1 MKGRYGERDIEFL
14 RGCTETVVCEV
25 MGVTNP
31 SQPIKCPNPE
41 HEDSDPS
48 AHFYAKDGLVHCFG
62 CDGTWD
68 VFALVGMVFG
78 ITGFREQV
86 EKVAEI
92 VGYRLEE
99 DDGPPKLKPKRKP
112 RPPFDPPREA
122 GGADCYEAIGEAFGK
137 LYSPGGEAGR
147 RWLLSRGIDD
157 YDASNF
163 ALGFTT
169 NPKEILP
176 QFNVYEPNALGFVT
190 IPYLNRAMD
199 GADYCMLRTIPK
211 EGAEIRCKEWRPKG
225 VPTPLWNE
233 WALTASFGVVC
244 VTEGL
249 VDAIAL
255 NKLWRQPVVALGGT
269 GNAKRLAQVL
279 YAAKPEERPG
289 VLLVCMDADDA
300 GRKAAARISADLDKI
315 GVRYKCLD
323 EYPTGAKDPDE
334 WLMNLRGDEWEYE
347 QRDASIIGLGVL
359 YRTKWSGDG
368 S

>member
-1 MKGRYGERDIEFL
+1 M
-14 RGCTETVVCEV
+14 
-25 MGVTNP
+25 
-31 SQPIKCPNPE
+31 
-41 HEDSDPS
+41 
-48 AHFYAKDGLVHCFG
+48 
-62 CDGTWD
+62 
-68 VFALVGMVFG
+68 
-78 ITGFREQV
+78 

-99 DDGPPKLKPKRKP
+99 DGGPPKPKSKPKRKP

-176 QFNVYEPNALGFVT
+176 QFSVYEPGALGFVT

-225 VPTPLWNE
+225 VSTPLWNE

-249 VDAIAL
+249 IDAIAL

-269 GNAKRLAQVL
+269 GNAKRLAQIL

-323 EYPTGAKDPDE
+323 EYPAGAKDPDE

-347 QRDASIIGLGVL
+347 QRDANIIGLGVL